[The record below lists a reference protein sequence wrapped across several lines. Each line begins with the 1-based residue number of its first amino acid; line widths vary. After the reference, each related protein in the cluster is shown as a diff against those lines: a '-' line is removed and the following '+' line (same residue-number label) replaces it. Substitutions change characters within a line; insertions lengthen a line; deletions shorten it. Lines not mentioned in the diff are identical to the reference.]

1 MENRVIQFTINDLI
15 ESHNRI
21 IIMEDKTSGR
31 PSSIEENTTLVER
44 SQYINCASMHR
55 KD

>member
-1 MENRVIQFTINDLI
+1 MENKVIEFTVNDLI

-21 IIMEDKTSGR
+21 IIMEDKTSGK

-44 SQYINCASMHR
+44 SQYRKCASMHR
-55 KD
+55 ED